1 MRVENNMKPLLQ
13 LFAMLLAGLVLG
25 SVIQLYLL
33 GNTPPNEAA
42 VEKPLL
48 LLSGMMAFQVL
59 TFAIPALVWGRIHNR
74 ALFAIIQSAVA
85 IRQVVFAIL
94 FCGAVFFVAN
104 EFNAWT
110 IHFLTERGSQLISGL
125 DAQMQVYQSLF
136 ANPDLLWLNLLVF
149 GVVPAFAEELFF
161 RGVLYNYLKKRLN
174 SFFHAAIISS
184 LLFAGMHMQIVQIIP
199 IFILGFAL
207 AVIYQATGRI
217 WIAMLLHATNNV
229 IQVVSLMHNNEFAWG
244 GLWILIPLLVALL
257 LFRKIIV
264 SPGFRQIN
272 KDLS

>member
-1 MRVENNMKPLLQ
+1 
-13 LFAMLLAGLVLG
+13 
-25 SVIQLYLL
+25 
-33 GNTPPNEAA
+33 
-42 VEKPLL
+42 
-48 LLSGMMAFQVL
+48 
-59 TFAIPALVWGRIHNR
+59 
-74 ALFAIIQSAVA
+74 
-85 IRQVVFAIL
+85 
-94 FCGAVFFVAN
+94 
-104 EFNAWT
+104 
-110 IHFLTERGSQLISGL
+110 
-125 DAQMQVYQSLF
+125 
-136 ANPDLLWLNLLVF
+136 
-149 GVVPAFAEELFF
+149 
-161 RGVLYNYLKKRLN
+161 
-174 SFFHAAIISS
+174 
-184 LLFAGMHMQIVQIIP
+184 MHMQIVQIIP